1 MESFNVNR
9 NGGDDLK
16 FEIVMISAIQTGHRV
31 TNIVAFIKIVDTH
44 FITQYT
50 FVIVI

>member
-9 NGGDDLK
+9 NGGDYLK

-31 TNIVAFIKIVDTH
+31 ANIARFYKNS
-44 FITQYT
+44 
-50 FVIVI
+50 

>member
-9 NGGDDLK
+9 NGGDYLK

-31 TNIVAFIKIVDTH
+31 TNIARFYKNS
-44 FITQYT
+44 
-50 FVIVI
+50 